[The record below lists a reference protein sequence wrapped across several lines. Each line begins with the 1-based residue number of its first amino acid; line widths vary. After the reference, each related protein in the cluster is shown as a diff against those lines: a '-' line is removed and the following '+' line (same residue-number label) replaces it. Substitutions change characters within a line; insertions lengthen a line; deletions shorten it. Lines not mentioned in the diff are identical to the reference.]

1 MKKFFLVIAI
11 IATIA
16 FVTGIPVLVSG
27 IRQRGFGGVNYGR
40 VLFPLLI
47 GIIFFVLF
55 KKRQD

>member
-1 MKKFFLVIAI
+1 MKKFFLVIAV
-11 IATIA
+11 IASIA

-27 IRQRGFGGVNYGR
+27 IRQRGFDGVNYGR

-47 GIIFFVLF
+47 GIIFFILF